1 MICKKRYVIID
12 KIHFPDKGNTAGDKL
27 KKYKKIIFAGYIFA
41 VLWITL
47 IYREF
52 GEHRANLTPFWEF
65 ANVIR
70 NVERWFYIKQIIGNL
85 VMLMPL
91 GFMLPTLK
99 KVAWKHILATAFL
112 FSVGIEITQFATG
125 RGLMEFDDVFNNTV
139 GAMIGYWIY
148 IFVKNK
154 KQK

>member
-1 MICKKRYVIID
+1 MKRY
-12 KIHFPDKGNTAGDKL
+12 G
-27 KKYKKIIFAGYIFA
+27 KIIFGIYIFA

-47 IYREF
+47 INREF
-52 GEHRANLTPFWEF
+52 GAHRANLAPFWEF

-70 NVERWFYIKQIIGNL
+70 NVERWFYIKQIVGNL

-99 KVAWKHILATAFL
+99 KVTWKNIFVVSFL
-112 FSVGIEITQFATG
+112 FSVGIELTQFATG

-139 GAMIGYWIY
+139 GAMIGYGIY
-148 IFVKNK
+148 IFAASKIKWLN
-154 KQK
+154 